1 MPNLIDLCYV
11 YGPLFVIA
19 GVFLYTYL
27 KDRSTCQ
34 KERAEFI
41 ELTTIFTTTV
51 ANHMEH
57 ETQAVNE
64 LTRAIDRLC
73 VRLEMPNRDYTK

>member
-1 MPNLIDLCYV
+1 MSELIKLICEYSV
-11 YGPLFVIA
+11 LIVIA

-27 KDRSTCQ
+27 SDKATAR
-34 KERAEFI
+34 KERAKFI
-41 ELTTIFTTTV
+41 ELTATFTGTI

-57 ETQAVNE
+57 ETQALNE

-73 VRLEMPNRDYTK
+73 VRLEMPNRDYMK